1 MLEVAALETGGLTG
15 STVNSYVVDA
25 LFGAGL
31 LGGILFTVT

>member
-1 MLEVAALETGGLTG
+1 MEVAALETGGLTG

-25 LFGAGL
+25 VFGAGL

>member
-1 MLEVAALETGGLTG
+1 MEVAALETGELTG

-25 LFGAGL
+25 VFGAGL

>member
-1 MLEVAALETGGLTG
+1 VLEVAALETGGLTG

>member
-25 LFGAGL
+25 VFGAGL